1 MKMRESRVL
10 NRLREGRPVFSL
22 KVNTKDTRV
31 VEMMAM
37 HGVECIWTCAEH
49 VANDWGVIESQI
61 LAAKAYD
68 ADTVVRVPRGSYSD
82 YIRPLELDAAGIMVP
97 HIMSAEDARRV
108 AEMTRFYPIGKRPVD
123 GGNADGRYCAIPA
136 AEYNEQAN
144 RNRFVIVQIEDP
156 EAVEELD
163 GICEVPGIDMV
174 FFGPGD
180 YSHRLGVSGQLDH
193 PEVCRVRELVA
204 RKAREHGIYAGT
216 VAGPA
221 TADEYLRM
229 GYQFLNLGSDV
240 AAMLQYMTGI
250 REFLDR
256 HR

>member
-82 YIRPLELDAAGIMVP
+82 YI
-97 HIMSAEDARRV
+97 
-108 AEMTRFYPIGKRPVD
+108 
-123 GGNADGRYCAIPA
+123 
-136 AEYNEQAN
+136 
-144 RNRFVIVQIEDP
+144 
-156 EAVEELD
+156 
-163 GICEVPGIDMV
+163 
-174 FFGPGD
+174 
-180 YSHRLGVSGQLDH
+180 
-193 PEVCRVRELVA
+193 
-204 RKAREHGIYAGT
+204 
-216 VAGPA
+216 
-221 TADEYLRM
+221 
-229 GYQFLNLGSDV
+229 
-240 AAMLQYMTGI
+240 
-250 REFLDR
+250 
-256 HR
+256 